1 MSEYYPNGEVKNPKL
16 SYGIGEELH
25 LTCDPGYVMDGP
37 SSLTCLG
44 TLTSSNLL
52 TFTYDIDLYNL
63 RALGRIS
70 QAEAWSCKQGT
81 LHFSNFKQIYTT

>member
-1 MSEYYPNGEVKNPKL
+1 MLKGTRLPNKSILPAITCRVSEYYPNGEVKNPKL

-37 SSLTCLG
+37 SALTCLG

-52 TFTYDIDLYNL
+52 GFTYAIDLYNL

-70 QAEAWSCKQGT
+70 QAEA
-81 LHFSNFKQIYTT
+81 